1 MNDKSGQF
9 IQRLTR
15 AEELS
20 PALRASYQAEMNAM
34 LEPKL
39 KSGQKLMGILLLIGL
54 AVGVGG
60 VVRNLFVV
68 TARPIVIAEWL
79 VLAAT
84 FSVGAWVVG
93 RDLWRGK
100 SSPKSEYS
108 IPYVL
113 RFAAAAITVMTLLA
127 GVGAPDKAAAMFG
140 SFYVFIFYFAC
151 SEWAVHS
158 RIAAAELAAR
168 EQMLRIEC
176 RLADL
181 SERLGKS

>member
-1 MNDKSGQF
+1 MNDKSSKF
-9 IQRLTR
+9 IEQLTH
-15 AEELS
+15 AENIS
-20 PALRASYQAEMNAM
+20 PALRASYRAELETM
-34 LEPKL
+34 LQPTL
-39 KSGQKLMGILLLIGL
+39 KRGQKLMGILLLIAL
-54 AVGVGG
+54 VTGVGG
-60 VVRNLFVV
+60 VVRNLFVFS
-68 TARPIVIAEWL
+68 ARPIAGWL

-84 FSVGAWVVG
+84 FLMAACVVG

-108 IPYVL
+108 IPYIL
-113 RFAAAAITVMTLLA
+113 RFAAAAITVMSLLA
-127 GVGAPDKAAAMFG
+127 GVGAPDKAAATFNA
-140 SFYVFIFYFAC
+140 FYVFIFYFAC

-181 SERLGKS
+181 SERFAKG